1 MILSHKNMFN
11 EMPFDKWFRTY
22 IENRVVV
29 QFASYILITYGNVK
43 KNKKN
48 DLAFVSIVNFVTTK
62 GRSENEENEM
72 SWPARGYKYSR
83 DIQSSLS

>member
-22 IENRVVV
+22 IENRVAV

-43 KNKKN
+43 KNKK
-48 DLAFVSIVNFVTTK
+48 K
-62 GRSENEENEM
+62 
-72 SWPARGYKYSR
+72 
-83 DIQSSLS
+83 